1 MLNPIVASG
10 PYIGYLNDDQK
21 KQNPAKILQQA
32 RSALNV
38 ISALPEAKKFL
49 ESQINNLFQ
58 NTSDK
63 IANTPD
69 FKTLNQGEKNLSE
82 SSNTEAPIILEVIKL
97 IKEAFS
103 VQRFQHQTKPIEKM
117 EQVNFAKLLNQR
129 IDPIDQDGIRAKT
142 REQPIKFGL
151 FQETMSEL
159 AIEILRVPATV
170 LTLGSEKLGNLNK
183 EFLEKFDIK
192 RTAAK
197 LYKELRGES
206 NRFFSNMNSLIPR
219 EDAGPESIMPKVI
232 SSIGGGLENAMSLH
246 LAFVK
251 VSFDK
256 LKQKI
261 PNIDS
266 EDFKKSWIKVLK
278 NLSHIS
284 KQFSSVQAYTL
295 KLVENLNGVRS
306 NQPEIYDFKPENFE
320 LVPIDD
326 KLFLLPTI
334 DFLQKVITQ
343 ANDNTTE
350 VFSHNVSSK
359 DSQKVNFAKEYFP
372 PQGCPIHGA
381 KGNLNG
387 EKFKLDEQYLAIMDG
402 ITNSVFG
409 IPDPRAS

>member
-1 MLNPIVASG
+1 
-10 PYIGYLNDDQK
+10 
-21 KQNPAKILQQA
+21 LQQA

-38 ISALPEAKKFL
+38 ISAFPKAKIFL
-49 ESQINNLFQ
+49 ESQINNLLQ

-69 FKTLNQGEKNLSE
+69 FKTLNEGEKNLSE
-82 SSNTEAPIILEVIKL
+82 SSSTEAPKILEVIQL

-129 IDPIDQDGIRAKT
+129 IDPIDEDGIRAKA

-151 FQETMSEL
+151 FQETMSQL

-170 LTLGSEKLGNLNK
+170 LAQGRKKLGNLNK
-183 EFLEKFDIK
+183 EFLGNFDIK
-192 RTAAK
+192 KTADK
-197 LYKELRGES
+197 LYKELRGELNKFLIS
-206 NRFFSNMNSLIPR
+206 MNSLIPR
-219 EDAGPESIMPKVI
+219 EDAGPESIMQKVI

-251 VSFDK
+251 VAFDK
-256 LKQKI
+256 LKQII
-261 PNIDS
+261 PSTDS
-266 EDFKKSWIKVLK
+266 EEFNKSWIKVLK

-320 LVPIDD
+320 LVSIDD
-326 KLFLLPTI
+326 KLVLLPTI

-350 VFSHNVSSK
+350 VFSHNVRSK

-387 EKFKLDEQYLAIMDG
+387 EKFKLDEQYFAAMDE

-409 IPDPRAS
+409 FPVQGS